1 MRLVL
6 LFFLIREI
14 SSQTFLH
21 LTFRIDIEQSSA
33 EFQQLCNDLQFS
45 QKNTLVIYFIYL
57 VLKYRINQKTIEI
70 RSETEWTS
78 LRAFPLIS
86 PCSLGGARSLKAA
99 LINALPSVRKFVKV
113 FVLSIHSP
121 LLLLA
126 KYSMMGLLS

>member
-6 LFFLIREI
+6 FLFLIIFEV
-14 SSQTFLH
+14 SDSLF
-21 LTFRIDIEQSSA
+21 LTFNIDIEQSST
-33 EFQQLCNDLQFS
+33 ELQQQQQRSPIFP
-45 QKNTLVIYFIYL
+45 KNTLVIYFICL
-57 VLKYRINQKTIEI
+57 VLKYRINQKTFEI